1 MSVVLSDLSF
11 SFPNGRVVLSGL
23 NAAFGP
29 GRTGLIG
36 VNGSGKST
44 LLRLITGEL
53 RPASGSVTVTGEVG
67 YLPQDLT
74 LDTGASVASLL
85 GIAGA
90 LDAIAAIEAGDVRPE
105 LFDAVGD
112 DWDVADRAQAWLSRL
127 GLGHVG
133 LDDRVRRLSGGEAVV
148 TALTAL
154 FLRRPPVIVLD
165 EPTNNLDLDARRRLY
180 AAVESWPGVMLIV
193 SHDRELLALMDQIA
207 ELTAPRGAPGS
218 PGGSLRMYG
227 GNLEAYEA
235 QLATEQA
242 AARRAVAVAEAG
254 VRREKR
260 DLMANQTKQ
269 ARRDRQGRAVAA
281 SGGLPRIVAFA
292 RKRAA
297 QETAGRS
304 REIGLERVA
313 AAEERLGEA
322 EEAVRDDD
330 TIKIALPGTA
340 VPAGRTVL
348 TVRGLDGAWL
358 PWRPAVEGGESSE
371 EAALD
376 ELVVRGPERVALSG
390 PNGAGKTTLLRHITG
405 ELDYL
410 PDGLT
415 VRLNGAVGYLPQ
427 RLDVLDESASVVENL
442 RAVAPA
448 ASVNEVRAGL
458 ARFLFRGTRAD
469 QPAGTLSG
477 GERFRAVLAALLL
490 AQPPPQLL
498 LLDEPTNNLDM
509 ASARQLSEALSSYQG
524 ALLVASHDVPFLR
537 SIGISRWLRLSRDG
551 RLRESAPSLALVAV
565 VEPER
570 LGQAAARFI
579 GVRRVLEHDVLHAEF
594 GVAAHC
600 RREFLGR
607 PFQVLVVD
615 ERRLLLLEVGEPQA
629 DQRRDAHRRR
639 VAAYFVA
646 RGLDGGQRPGHRL
659 GLTHVAGVPQVG
671 IPRGQLDHARAL
683 GSEQQRR
690 SLLTRTARHVLAV
703 PRLVVLP
710 SEIDVPVPQH
720 RYEDLHGLF
729 ETARAMIEG
738 QPERLVLRLVPARA
752 DAQDQAPVAHLVE
765 GGGHL
770 REDRRITEGIAEHQG
785 ADLHPV
791 CRFRQRGQHGPA
803 LPDPRGRRTGAAVH
817 EMVGE
822 PDAVKAIRLRL
833 LRELTDRLVRTL
845 VVGLAIVHQVEHQPD
860 LHGGDANTGV

>member
-23 NAAFGP
+23 NATFGP

-44 LLRLITGEL
+44 LLRLITGAS
-53 RPASGSVTVTGEVG
+53 RATSGSVTVAGEVG

-85 GIAGA
+85 GIAAA

-112 DWDVADRAQAWLSRL
+112 DWDVADRALAWLSRL

-133 LDDRVRRLSGGEAVV
+133 LDDRVGRLSGGEAVL
-148 TALTAL
+148 TAVAAL

-207 ELTAPRGAPGS
+207 ELTGD
-218 PGGSLRMYG
+218 SLRMYG

-242 AARRAVAVAEAG
+242 AARRAVTSAEAG

-269 ARRDRQGRAVAA
+269 ARRDRQGRALAA
-281 SGGLPRIVAFA
+281 SGSIPRIVAHA

-313 AAEERLGEA
+313 AAETRLAEA

-330 TIKIALPGTA
+330 TIRISLPGTA

-348 TVRGLDGAWL
+348 TVRGFDGAWL
-358 PWRPAVEGGESSE
+358 PWRPAVSPD
-371 EAALD
+371 EAPGALD
-376 ELVVRGPERVALSG
+376 ELVVRGPERVALTG
-390 PNGAGKTTLLRHITG
+390 PNGAGKTTLLRHVTG
-405 ELDYL
+405 ELAGL
-410 PDGLT
+410 PAGLT
-415 VRLNGAVGYLPQ
+415 VRLTGPVGYLPQ
-427 RLDVLDESASVVENL
+427 RLDVLDEPASVVENV

-458 ARFLFRGTRAD
+458 ARFLFRGERAD

-509 ASARQLSEALSSYQG
+509 ASVRQLSEALSCYQG

-551 RLRESAPSLALVAV
+551 RLRE
-565 VEPER
+565 
-570 LGQAAARFI
+570 
-579 GVRRVLEHDVLHAEF
+579 
-594 GVAAHC
+594 
-600 RREFLGR
+600 
-607 PFQVLVVD
+607 
-615 ERRLLLLEVGEPQA
+615 
-629 DQRRDAHRRR
+629 
-639 VAAYFVA
+639 
-646 RGLDGGQRPGHRL
+646 
-659 GLTHVAGVPQVG
+659 
-671 IPRGQLDHARAL
+671 
-683 GSEQQRR
+683 
-690 SLLTRTARHVLAV
+690 
-703 PRLVVLP
+703 
-710 SEIDVPVPQH
+710 IDP
-720 RYEDLHGLF
+720 
-729 ETARAMIEG
+729 I
-738 QPERLVLRLVPARA
+738 
-752 DAQDQAPVAHLVE
+752 
-765 GGGHL
+765 
-770 REDRRITEGIAEHQG
+770 
-785 ADLHPV
+785 
-791 CRFRQRGQHGPA
+791 
-803 LPDPRGRRTGAAVH
+803 
-817 EMVGE
+817 
-822 PDAVKAIRLRL
+822 
-833 LRELTDRLVRTL
+833 
-845 VVGLAIVHQVEHQPD
+845 
-860 LHGGDANTGV
+860 

>member
-85 GIAGA
+85 GIAA
-90 LDAIAAIEAGDVRPE
+90 AMDAIAAIEAGDVRPE

-133 LDDRVRRLSGGEAVV
+133 LDDRVGRLSGGETVL
-148 TALTAL
+148 TALAAL

-207 ELTAPRGAPGS
+207 ELTGPRGAPGS
-218 PGGSLRMYG
+218 PGGSLRTYG

-242 AARRAVAVAEAG
+242 AARRAVSTAEAG

-269 ARRDRQGRAVAA
+269 ARRDRQGRRLAE
-281 SGGLPRIVAFA
+281 SGSIPKIVASA
-292 RKRAA
+292 RKRSA

-313 AAEERLGEA
+313 AAEERLAEA

-330 TIKIALPGTA
+330 TIRIALPGTA

-358 PWRPAVEGGESSE
+358 PWRPAVEAGESSE
-371 EAALD
+371 EAAPGALD

-390 PNGAGKTTLLRHITG
+390 PNGAGKTTLLRHITR
-405 ELDYL
+405 EL
-410 PDGLT
+410 DGLT
-415 VRLNGAVGYLPQ
+415 VRLTGAVGYLPQ
-427 RLDVLDESASVVENL
+427 RLDVLDESASVVENV

-509 ASARQLSEALSSYQG
+509 ASARQLSEALSCYQG

-551 RLRESAPSLALVAV
+551 RLRES
-565 VEPER
+565 
-570 LGQAAARFI
+570 
-579 GVRRVLEHDVLHAEF
+579 
-594 GVAAHC
+594 
-600 RREFLGR
+600 
-607 PFQVLVVD
+607 
-615 ERRLLLLEVGEPQA
+615 
-629 DQRRDAHRRR
+629 
-639 VAAYFVA
+639 
-646 RGLDGGQRPGHRL
+646 
-659 GLTHVAGVPQVG
+659 
-671 IPRGQLDHARAL
+671 
-683 GSEQQRR
+683 
-690 SLLTRTARHVLAV
+690 
-703 PRLVVLP
+703 
-710 SEIDVPVPQH
+710 
-720 RYEDLHGLF
+720 
-729 ETARAMIEG
+729 
-738 QPERLVLRLVPARA
+738 
-752 DAQDQAPVAHLVE
+752 
-765 GGGHL
+765 
-770 REDRRITEGIAEHQG
+770 
-785 ADLHPV
+785 
-791 CRFRQRGQHGPA
+791 
-803 LPDPRGRRTGAAVH
+803 DP
-817 EMVGE
+817 
-822 PDAVKAIRLRL
+822 L
-833 LRELTDRLVRTL
+833 
-845 VVGLAIVHQVEHQPD
+845 
-860 LHGGDANTGV
+860 

>member
-85 GIAGA
+85 GIAA
-90 LDAIAAIEAGDVRPE
+90 AMDAIAAIEAGDVRPE

-133 LDDRVRRLSGGEAVV
+133 LDDRVGRLSGGETVL
-148 TALTAL
+148 TALAAL

-207 ELTAPRGAPGS
+207 ELTGPRGAPGP

-269 ARRDRQGRAVAA
+269 ARRDRQGRRLAESGSIPKAAA
-281 SGGLPRIVAFA
+281 SA
-292 RKRAA
+292 RKRSA
-297 QETAGRS
+297 QESAGRS
-304 REIGLERVA
+304 RDIGLERVA
-313 AAEERLGEA
+313 AAEERLAEA

-330 TIKIALPGTA
+330 TIRIALPGTA

-358 PWRPAVEGGESSE
+358 PWRPAVEAGESSE
-371 EAALD
+371 EAAPGALD

-390 PNGAGKTTLLRHITG
+390 PNGAGKTTLLRHITR
-405 ELDYL
+405 EL
-410 PDGLT
+410 DGLT
-415 VRLNGAVGYLPQ
+415 VRLTGAVGYLPQ
-427 RLDVLDESASVVENL
+427 RLDVLDESASVVENV

-509 ASARQLSEALSSYQG
+509 ASARQLSEALSCYQG

-551 RLRESAPSLALVAV
+551 RLRES
-565 VEPER
+565 
-570 LGQAAARFI
+570 
-579 GVRRVLEHDVLHAEF
+579 
-594 GVAAHC
+594 
-600 RREFLGR
+600 
-607 PFQVLVVD
+607 
-615 ERRLLLLEVGEPQA
+615 
-629 DQRRDAHRRR
+629 
-639 VAAYFVA
+639 
-646 RGLDGGQRPGHRL
+646 
-659 GLTHVAGVPQVG
+659 
-671 IPRGQLDHARAL
+671 
-683 GSEQQRR
+683 
-690 SLLTRTARHVLAV
+690 
-703 PRLVVLP
+703 
-710 SEIDVPVPQH
+710 
-720 RYEDLHGLF
+720 
-729 ETARAMIEG
+729 
-738 QPERLVLRLVPARA
+738 
-752 DAQDQAPVAHLVE
+752 
-765 GGGHL
+765 
-770 REDRRITEGIAEHQG
+770 
-785 ADLHPV
+785 
-791 CRFRQRGQHGPA
+791 
-803 LPDPRGRRTGAAVH
+803 DP
-817 EMVGE
+817 
-822 PDAVKAIRLRL
+822 L
-833 LRELTDRLVRTL
+833 
-845 VVGLAIVHQVEHQPD
+845 
-860 LHGGDANTGV
+860 